1 MKRLLKILI
10 VMSLCAI
17 WTSCLAK
24 APKGK
29 LTYCSYSRAG
39 SAGLGKDY
47 CELIADPGE
56 TPKVVVALKIGNRF
70 REPEIHAEYPVSQE
84 VVDSLRKLLA
94 DHKVYQLNGYSVDEA
109 ITGGYAHRIY
119 QEYDSGEKVNAR
131 WYGHDVKAEA
141 WTAYRMIESFFEPWR
156 SQAIRDNRIPV
167 RCEVIVERVAGRGT
181 DHYLLMAEPGS
192 VPFVVLDLN
201 VDNRLGKEEVHR
213 QFDIDEEP
221 VRALQQKLIG
231 LGSGSLGDYKKDD
244 ALEGGTIYSI
254 RLEYGPDDR
263 QTLYWHTHDVDPA
276 AQALFDCLHSFFT
289 QWTQPL

>member
-254 RLEYGPDDR
+254 RLEYGHDDR